1 MNFLSH
7 FYHEIPVTDPYFT
20 VGIILPDILS
30 NYSFRNRET
39 VKLHAA
45 KIADSDDEEILSL
58 SRGVR
63 RHYEV
68 DGFFHNSEFFDQN
81 VDAIKQMILPLNLPP
96 FQKRLYAFAHVAL
109 EIILDRT
116 ILLEQPEVCDQMYAL
131 LAKAKPEVITKFI
144 SINTTASNP
153 DGVADHLEKFI
164 EHEFLY
170 DYLNDDRLLELL
182 GRINTRLGNPMF
194 TNQEKLL
201 IQPVIH
207 DIQKTLLAQKFPK
220 FRTDL

>member
-7 FYHEIPVTDPYFT
+7 FYHEIPVSDPYFT

-30 NYSFRNRET
+30 NYSFRAHET
-39 VKLHAA
+39 VKLHVA
-45 KIADSDDEEILSL
+45 KIADSDDEEILAL
-58 SRGVR
+58 SRGAR

-68 DGFFHNSEFFDQN
+68 DGFFHNSEFFDRN
-81 VDAIKQMILPLNLPP
+81 VEAIKQMILPLGLQP

-116 ILLEQPEVCDQMYAL
+116 ILDQEPEICDQMYAL
-131 LAKAKPEVITKFI
+131 LAKARPEVVTEFI

-153 DGVADHLEKFI
+153 AGVADHLAKFI
-164 EHEFLY
+164 EHKFLY
-170 DYLNDDRLLELL
+170 DYLDDDRLVELL
-182 GRINTRLGNPMF
+182 GRINSRLGNPMF
-194 TNQEKLL
+194 TSSEKIL
-201 IQPVIH
+201 IKPVIH
-207 DIQKTLLAQKFPK
+207 DIEKTLLAQKFPK

>member
-7 FYHEIPVTDPYFT
+7 FYHEIPVNDPYFT
-20 VGIILPDILS
+20 VGLILPDILS

-68 DGFFHNSEFFDQN
+68 DGFFHESEFFDRN
-81 VDAIKQMILPLNLPP
+81 VEAIKQMILPLHLPP
-96 FQKRLYAFAHVAL
+96 FEHRLYAFAHVAL

-116 ILLEQPEVCDQMYAL
+116 ILLQQPQVCDQMYAL
-131 LAKAKPEVITKFI
+131 LAEAEPKMITEFI
-144 SINTTASNP
+144 SINTAASSP
-153 DGVADHLEKFI
+153 AGVAEHLQKFI
-164 EHEFLY
+164 EHKFLY
-170 DYLNDDRLLELL
+170 DYLDDDRLLELL
-182 GRINTRLGNPMF
+182 GRINSRLGNPMF
-194 TNQEKLL
+194 TASDKRL

-207 DIQKTLLAQKFPK
+207 DIEKTLLAQKFPK